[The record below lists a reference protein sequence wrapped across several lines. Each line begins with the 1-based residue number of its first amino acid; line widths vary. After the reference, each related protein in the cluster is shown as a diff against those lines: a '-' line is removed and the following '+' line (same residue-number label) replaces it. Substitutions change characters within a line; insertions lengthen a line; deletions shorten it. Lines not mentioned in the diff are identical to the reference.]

1 VAGDTA
7 PKKWDVF
14 ISYASEDKAELAIPL
29 AETLRNEGL
38 RVWFDRFELRP
49 GDSVSR
55 SIEEGLANSSAG
67 VIILSST
74 SLRKN
79 WTNYEIAALK
89 QLYINFGTRIIPIWK
104 EIGVDELK
112 LTAPGLLDLRSLS
125 TSEFSL
131 EEMAYE
137 IIAVVSPATLSRL
150 NAKSTWKVF
159 RETALVQSIPLKDLK
174 RSHRQRQKLS
184 AQSLSR
190 IRVLHSVFYEVLQ
203 DDIETWI
210 DNFCRD
216 LSYEEEILFW
226 ELTAALFLDW
236 ISAVGSARLSKSERN
251 TMYEVIFKLTSGFSN
266 DDVERTLMKLPRRHI
281 RCFSEIADAWTT
293 KTDLIEAYSTSE
305 LANHPTITRKFD
317 NLRKRR

>member
-1 VAGDTA
+1 VIDSP

-29 AETLRNEGL
+29 AEILRNEGL
-38 RVWFDRFELRP
+38 RVWFDGFELRP
-49 GDSVSR
+49 GDGVSR

-74 SLRKN
+74 SLQKN

-104 EIGVDELK
+104 EIGADELK
-112 LTAPGLLDLRSLS
+112 LTAPGLLDIRSLS

-131 EEMAYE
+131 EEIAYE
-137 IIAVVSPATLSRL
+137 IISVVSPALLNRL
-150 NAKSTWKVF
+150 NAKSTWKAF
-159 RETALVQSIPLKDLK
+159 QETASVQYIPLKDLK
-174 RSHRQRQKLS
+174 PSPRQRQKLS
-184 AQSLSR
+184 AQNLSR

-216 LSYEEEILFW
+216 LNYEEEILYW
-226 ELTAALFLDW
+226 EVTAALFLDW
-236 ISAVGSARLSKSERN
+236 ISAVGNPKISKSERN
-251 TMYEVIFKLTSGFSN
+251 TMYEVIFKLTSGFLHE
-266 DDVERTLMKLPRRHI
+266 DVERTLIKLPRKHI
-281 RCFSEIADAWTT
+281 RCFSQIADAWTA
-293 KTDLIEAYSTSE
+293 KTNLIESYSTSE
-305 LANHPTITRKFD
+305 LINHPMITSKFD
-317 NLRKRR
+317 NVRKRR